1 MSNAAIDRD
10 DRLINIDILGA
21 LKRRKWTGLVI
32 GVIGVTA
39 TVAIVKTWP
48 ATYLS
53 TATILIE
60 EPDVPAD
67 LVKSTV
73 STFANDRLQVIQ
85 QRVMTSQHLNEIIDR
100 FNLYPDMQKTAPRSA
115 IINYMRSMVD
125 MEVVSANLTPQQ
137 QQRRNNQP
145 SASIAF
151 TLSFEDQDPSIAQ
164 QVANRLS
171 DLYLAENDRT
181 RQEKA
186 AGTTQF
192 LTEQAQKLYN
202 DVQTLEKKLLDL
214 RTQYNG
220 SLPEQ

>member
-10 DRLINIDILGA
+10 DRVINRDILGA
-21 LKRRKWTGLVI
+21 LGGRKWIGLAI
-32 GVIGVTA
+32 GVLGVTA
-39 TVAIVKTWP
+39 TVIIVKAWP

-115 IINYMRSMVD
+115 IINQMRSNVD
-125 MEVVSANLTPQQ
+125 MEVVS
-137 QQRRNNQP
+137 
-145 SASIAF
+145 
-151 TLSFEDQDPSIAQ
+151 
-164 QVANRLS
+164 
-171 DLYLAENDRT
+171 
-181 RQEKA
+181 
-186 AGTTQF
+186 
-192 LTEQAQKLYN
+192 
-202 DVQTLEKKLLDL
+202 
-214 RTQYNG
+214 
-220 SLPEQ
+220 